1 MRKKTEEKRQSIV
14 EAAHEAFM
22 EVGFHQTSMADIATR
37 SRASKATLYSYF
49 SSKEEL
55 FAEVMISAAG
65 EILES
70 FGQLR
75 LDMALRDSLIAFGR
89 HFLPAILR
97 PSIIALRRLAIAE
110 SDRSTLGRV
119 MYEKGPEH
127 GWSIVRDFLIA
138 AIAAGTLKECDAGV
152 AARHLQALYGAE
164 LGEMA
169 TLGYPVDTT
178 AETIVPVVT
187 RAVDVFLAAYGAP
200 SRSGGVRRG
209 AK

>member
-1 MRKKTEEKRQSIV
+1 MRKKTEEKRQSII
-14 EAAHEAFM
+14 EAAHEAFL
-22 EVGFHQTSMADIATR
+22 EVGFHEASMADIATR

-55 FAEVMISAAG
+55 YAEVMLSAAS

-75 LDMALRDSLIAFGR
+75 LDMPLRDSLIAFGR
-89 HFLPAILR
+89 HFLPAILS

-119 MYEKGPEH
+119 MFETGPKR
-127 GWSIVRDFLIA
+127 GWGIVRDFLIA
-138 AIAAGTLKECDAGV
+138 AIAAGTLKECDASV
-152 AARHLQALYGAE
+152 AARHLQALYEAE
-164 LGEMA
+164 LVEMA

-178 AETIVPVVT
+178 ANAILPVVT
-187 RAVDVFLAAYGAP
+187 RAVDVFLAAYGAS
-200 SRSGGVRRG
+200 SR
-209 AK
+209 